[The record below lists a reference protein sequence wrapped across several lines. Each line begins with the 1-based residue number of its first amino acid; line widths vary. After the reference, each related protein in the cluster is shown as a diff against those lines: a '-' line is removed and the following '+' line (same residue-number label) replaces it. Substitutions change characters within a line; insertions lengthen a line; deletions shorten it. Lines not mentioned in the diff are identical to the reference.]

1 MKRKFRIDLFDQTK
15 YRLETTSRS
24 RVIEYVVLKSDVLQP
39 VICVVKN
46 SIGDEQVASYTIDG
60 SYNPG
65 KPTTWDLVMIPITP
79 YVSDDFQIGP
89 EGAYEHVEEVK
100 MPIRESNMDNP
111 WNGTTLFQRLYKET
125 GKSAK
130 DVTRAMVDSGCDYE
144 KAIKILTGPK
154 AQR

>member
-15 YRLETTSRS
+15 YRLETTSGM

-65 KPTTWDLVMIPITP
+65 KPTTWDLVMVPIAP

-89 EGAYEHVEEVK
+89 NGAYEHVEQVK
-100 MPIRESNMDNP
+100 MPIREHCETAIEM
-111 WNGTTLFQRLYKET
+111 RLYKET
-125 GKSAK
+125 GKSMETVKRILKACN
-130 DVTRAMVDSGCDYE
+130 GNYE
-144 KAIKILTGPK
+144 PAYKLLTL
-154 AQR
+154 A